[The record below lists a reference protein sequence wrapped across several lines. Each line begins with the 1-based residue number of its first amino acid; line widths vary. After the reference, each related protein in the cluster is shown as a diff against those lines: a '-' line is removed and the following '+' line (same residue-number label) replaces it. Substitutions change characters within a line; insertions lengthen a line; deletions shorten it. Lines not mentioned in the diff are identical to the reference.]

1 LFASNIILLLKE
13 PNGEKFKYA
22 QIKGIP
28 CLNIQ
33 WFYDSIGKGFA
44 LPEEKYCFTLNPDE
58 FNIKNS
64 SNVSISRE
72 NEIRSNNLS
81 QEIKTKCNI
90 ESNAVMT
97 HNSAQDIIKLIE
109 SLTSVQNNEQFLK
122 GCVVYVIG
130 FDQNV
135 IKRIKTVVIS
145 YGSEFSAISLSQTYV
160 IIGPNYSHSD
170 FDILSNN
177 KIYKYVS
184 IEWFFDCLRHKQICD
199 YTKYEFKNTKLV
211 KNSKENERII
221 AQEIIASASKV
232 FQSKSAQKASER
244 LAKISKI
251 NKLQANKS
259 LASLSNEEFPI
270 EWDFRNPNISQSQKP
285 YFDNCLQ
292 NKEQELSE
300 IPNESKLSKE
310 NEVEIIEDQFLENEQ
325 IIDLR
330 LSFGEPMDVSLTSIS
345 RGFMFSGYDTQTKY
359 KLSEIVTN
367 LNGFVVDSNH
377 IVESVTHLITKTP
390 NITEKILSAIASGIW
405 ILKEEFIYDSQSK
418 SAFVSE
424 EQYEWGLYSN
434 QNENI
439 ERGSQTCD
447 SVMKSSIDWRKYLL
461 LKKKKGIFENF
472 KVLMFHKT
480 KLTKTYAQVLSCGK
494 AEVVF
499 INENLKISD
508 LSQFE
513 FALIDLKGTDSIP
526 KYSKNF
532 ATHLLYDM
540 KLYKIEFLVYY
551 LLNGPNS
558 SNTNQNLLIRDFHLD
573 KIFSEEE

>member
-1 LFASNIILLLKE
+1 MFASNIILLLKE

-44 LPEEKYCFTLNPDE
+44 LPEEKYCFTLNPDV
-58 FNIKNS
+58 FNVKNG
-64 SNVSISRE
+64 SNVSTSRE
-72 NEIRSNNLS
+72 NEMCFNNLS
-81 QEIKTKCNI
+81 QEIETKCNV

-97 HNSAQDIIKLIE
+97 HNSAQDIIELIE
-109 SLTSVQNNEQFLK
+109 SLTPVQSNEQFLK

-130 FDQNV
+130 FDPNV

-170 FDILSNN
+170 FDILSND

-211 KNSKENERII
+211 KKENERII

-232 FQSKSAQKASER
+232 YQSKSAQKALER
-244 LAKISKI
+244 LEKSSKI
-251 NKLQANKS
+251 NKLQVNKS

-292 NKEQELSE
+292 NKEQELTE

-310 NEVEIIEDQFLENEQ
+310 NEVNLIEGQFLENEQ
-325 IIDLR
+325 IIDLN

-345 RGFMFSGYDTQTKY
+345 RGFMFSGYDAQTKS

-367 LNGFVVDSNH
+367 LNGFVIDSNH
-377 IVESVTHLITKTP
+377 IIESVTHLVTKTP
-390 NITEKILSAIASGIW
+390 NITEKILSAIVSGIW

-439 ERGSQTCD
+439 ESGSQTCD

-480 KLTKTYAQVLSCGK
+480 KLTQTYAQVLSCGK

-540 KLYKIEFLVYY
+540 KLYKIEYLVYY

-558 SNTNQNLLIRDFHLD
+558 SNTHQSLLIRDFHLD
-573 KIFSEEE
+573 KIFSEEN